1 MAYAATYQEFAL
13 VYAGKV
19 AYLRPTLRCAIRMEA
34 MHGGFPNLIKK
45 LEEFDTATVAALISN
60 SAPRQEAE
68 AFLTASKNTPVQ
80 PLMLATQAQLFRL
93 IGALLPSDP
102 DTSTDTPQ
110 AAQKAVPWSTV
121 YSDLFGLATG
131 WLGWNPEQAWQ
142 ATPQEITQAFIAHTT
157 KLKAMHGGDDI
168 EQSDISDEQRQAN
181 IEAGLDPE
189 FDRQGLQSLSGLGSV
204 HQ

>member
-1 MAYAATYQEFAL
+1 
-13 VYAGKV
+13 
-19 AYLRPTLRCAIRMEA
+19 MEA

-60 SAPRQEAE
+60 SAPRKEAE
-68 AFLTASKNTPVQ
+68 AFLAASRNTPVQ
-80 PLMLATQAQLFRL
+80 PYMLATQAQLFRL
-93 IGALLPSDP
+93 IGALLPSGP
-102 DTSTDTPQ
+102 DTSTNAPQ
-110 AAQKAVPWSTV
+110 AAQKAVPWSQV

-131 WLGWNPEQAWQ
+131 WLGWTPEQAWQ

-157 KLKAMHGGDDI
+157 KLKAMHGGDDT
-168 EQSDISDEQRQAN
+168 EQSNISDEQRQAN
-181 IEAGLDPE
+181 IKAGLDPE